1 VGTQFLILANDG
13 VDAVIGMFAGK
24 PQGATFAFGGATF
37 QINYQGGD
45 GNDVVLTQLTE
56 TTQDFAPVL
65 SIRRQPPQSA
75 LLSWTTNAPGF
86 QLHSSPTL
94 QPAAWTPVPEPV
106 VVIADENTVTV
117 PATNAHTM
125 FRLFKP

>member
-1 VGTQFLILANDG
+1 M
-13 VDAVIGMFAGK
+13 DAVIGTFAGK
-24 PQGATFAFGGATF
+24 PQSATFDFGGTTF

-56 TTQDFAPVL
+56 STQVFVPVL
-65 SIRRQPPQSA
+65 SIVSRPPQNTR
-75 LLSWTTNAPGF
+75 LSWTTNAYGIRLF
-86 QLHSSPTL
+86 SSPTL
-94 QPAAWTPVPEPV
+94 HPTAWTPVPEPI